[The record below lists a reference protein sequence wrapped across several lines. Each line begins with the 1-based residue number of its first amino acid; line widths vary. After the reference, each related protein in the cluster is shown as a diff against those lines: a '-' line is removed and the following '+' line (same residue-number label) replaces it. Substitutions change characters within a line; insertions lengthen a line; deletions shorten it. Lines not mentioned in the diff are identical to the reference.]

1 MTETST
7 ISNGTGSPVS
17 IAEVVTG
24 QIVDLSGT
32 GMALFSDLEPTES
45 CSFAFV
51 NKISYKGT
59 VVFDGTSV
67 PRHSKVTL
75 APPLVLAPGESC
87 ELSVFLAP
95 TTFIGRTLI
104 KDAGSVILVE
114 MQTSV
119 HP

>member
-59 VVFDGTSV
+59 VVFDGTERTETFEGD
-67 PRHSKVTL
+67 PR
-75 APPLVLAPGESC
+75 
-87 ELSVFLAP
+87 AP
-95 TTFIGRTLI
+95 TGF
-104 KDAGSVILVE
+104 GSWGVV
-114 MQTSV
+114 
-119 HP
+119 